1 MIDLIAGFPDVLKK
15 KKTQQKLGYQQSHV
29 ISLKSIFYK
38 PYSY

>member
-1 MIDLIAGFPDVLKK
+1 MIDLIAGFPDVLK